1 VLHSTHP
8 DANALMVIS
17 YADLC
22 RLLGSDGDDI
32 IAKVEAKGVLYRYD
46 DQLVTR
52 AVARRMLGGIG
63 RDQIAKLEAE
73 GRLHPIKLTNSDK
86 GHVFYRKSAVLALM
100 RPAAP
105 IMLRPR

>member
-1 VLHSTHP
+1 ML
-8 DANALMVIS
+8 IS

-22 RLLGSDGDDI
+22 RLLGSTAAGA
-32 IAKVEAKGVLYRYD
+32 IAKLQAEGCLRRYD
-46 DQLVTR
+46 DELVTR

-73 GRLHPIKLTNSDK
+73 GKLHPVKLTNSDK
-86 GHVFYRKSAVLALM
+86 GHVYYRKSEVLALM

-105 IMLRPR
+105 PLKRLVLRLR